1 MSKAAI
7 FWDRDNTLIADP
19 GYLDDPAKVE
29 LLPGAAGAVK
39 RLAEAGFENIIA
51 TNQSGIARGLLDE
64 ATLGKIHDRLQA
76 MLAAAGAAV
85 DAIYYCPYLPGDE
98 AVVEQYRRDSDL
110 RKPKPGMLLKASLE
124 RKIDL
129 VASWSIGNS
138 LRDAQAGR
146 SAGTRTILIGRQGQV
161 DQDLKELEKNPAVD
175 FVADSLEAAA
185 EIVLK
190 HTPGSQRPAGKKA
203 GTAGHDEAAG
213 VLHEILAFLKMVD
226 RRGQRE
232 DFSLSRL
239 AGMVVQIAAIAV
251 FLWAVNDWI
260 FHTEESLGN
269 HLVRIM
275 LAVFLQLL
283 AMTFFVISSRAK

>member
-7 FWDRDNTLIADP
+7 FWDRDNTLIADS

-76 MLAAAGAAV
+76 LLAADGAAI

-129 VASWSIGNS
+129 VASWSIGNA
-138 LRDAQAGR
+138 LRDAQTGR
-146 SAGTRTILIGRQGQV
+146 AAGTRTIVICPAGAA
-161 DQDLKELEKNPAVD
+161 DQNPKELERNPAVD
-175 FVADSLEAAA
+175 FVVDSLEAAV
-185 EIVLK
+185 EVVLK
-190 HTPGSQRPAGKKA
+190 HTSGSGHPAGRKA
-203 GTAGHDEAAG
+203 GTAGHDETVG
-213 VLHEILAFLKMVD
+213 TLHEILAFLKMVD

-239 AGMVVQIAAIAV
+239 AGIVVQIGAVAV
-251 FLWAVNDWI
+251 FLWAVYSWV
-260 FHTEESLGN
+260 FHAEESLGN
-269 HLVRIM
+269 HLMRVM
-275 LAVFLQLL
+275 LAMFLQLL
-283 AMTFFVISSRAK
+283 ALTFFVLSSRAK

>member
-29 LLPGAAGAVK
+29 LLPGAADAVR

-85 DAIYYCPYLPGDE
+85 DAIYYCPYLPGEE

-110 RKPKPGMLLKASLE
+110 RKPNPGMLLKASLE

-146 SAGTRTILIGRQGQV
+146 AAGTRTIVICRAGAA
-161 DQDLKELEKNPAVD
+161 DQNPKELQRNPAVD
-175 FVADSLEAAA
+175 FVVDSLEAAV
-185 EIVLK
+185 EVVLK
-190 HTPGSQRPAGKKA
+190 HTSGSGHPAGRKA
-203 GTAGHDEAAG
+203 GTAGHDETVGA
-213 VLHEILAFLKMVD
+213 LHEILAFLKMVD

-239 AGMVVQIAAIAV
+239 AGIVVQIGAVAV
-251 FLWAVNDWI
+251 FLWAVYSWV
-260 FHTEESLGN
+260 FHAEESLGN
-269 HLVRIM
+269 HLMRVM

-283 AMTFFVISSRAK
+283 ALTFFVLSSRAK